1 MTVPLWLL
9 IADAGHPDAS
19 LALPAVAWMARDA
32 GVAFEGYLEA
42 PRDGLLFAGSG
53 STVLGGAHHQ
63 QFNYLNAAF
72 DVSYV
77 LLGDTAL
84 FDSSIRAFGRPVLVQ
99 AQTLPE
105 LYAALLDHP
114 GVGRAGGALFA
125 PARPVQVGGRDLDL
139 APYLYPEVYFRRAL
153 AFSAVD
159 QRAAA
164 LMAERNVQ
172 DITHLYLTGPMR
184 DEVEARFPDATQLD
198 ALQEEDTYGSIT
210 LRLAAR
216 WTNRARGVAF
226 GDPLAIRSQL
236 ASLCREDRVAV
247 YGEKV
252 ELPAAQVEVQ
262 PYTEEQSEIA
272 AETARLALAVG
283 NPVLV
288 GRQTGDGDLFEWSRS
303 GVCLQIMDPNRPAFP
318 IVATVPH
325 RWSSPER
332 DLYAGE
338 PDDETLRQYASEGRI
353 LATLVW
359 HSGEVAHNEAML
371 GLFELAGFTGL
382 KMGYAVHAARYET
395 SPQLW
400 ELLHIPR
407 EKGGMLGLAEPL
419 LHSGGL
425 GVMAEVD
432 CPPER
437 LREHC
442 EAALGRIRALAGESA
457 IPRGYY
463 AFMDA
468 NLATL
473 SPGPR
478 GLYNAVAASGLDYF
492 VSSAQPGRNRIV
504 HRQDN
509 FVVLNQTPRSVASAS
524 PFARVTTVEELL
536 EAPPV
541 RPGWMI
547 ATLDAPVIAFNPY
560 IWRHGSRFMAIVDW
574 LRAGQVVNVLPH
586 TVARYA
592 RVLAAEGFLPAP
604 TESRAGQVPH

>member
-1 MTVPLWLL
+1 MKPPLWLL
-9 IADAGHPDAS
+9 IADAGNPDAA
-19 LALPAVAWMARDA
+19 LALPTVAWMARDA
-32 GVAFEGYLEA
+32 GAAFEGYLEA
-42 PRDGLLFAGSG
+42 RRDGLLFAGSG

-84 FDSSIRAFGRPVLVQ
+84 FDSSIQAFGGAVLVR
-99 AQTLPE
+99 ARTLPE
-105 LYAALLDHP
+105 LYAALLDQP
-114 GVGRAGGALFA
+114 GVGEAGAAVLA
-125 PARPVQVGGRDLDL
+125 PAGPVRVGGRDLDL
-139 APYLYPEVYFRRAL
+139 VPYLYPEVYFRRAL
-153 AFSAVD
+153 AFSGAAED
-159 QRAAA
+159 AAA
-164 LMAERNVQ
+164 LIEGRGVREIN
-172 DITHLYLTGPMR
+172 HLHLS
-184 DEVEARFPDATQLD
+184 EAGRTAVSSRFPTATALD
-198 ALQEEDTYGSIT
+198 APREDDTYGSIT
-210 LRLAAR
+210 LRLAGR
-216 WTNRARGVAF
+216 WKDRARGVAF
-226 GDPLAIRSQL
+226 GDPVAILSQI

-252 ELPAAQVEVQ
+252 ELPAAQVQVQ
-262 PYTEEQSEIA
+262 PYTEEKSEIA
-272 AETARLALAVG
+272 AETARLALEVR

-318 IVATVPH
+318 VVATVPH
-325 RWSSPER
+325 TWATAKG
-332 DLYAGE
+332 DLYAEE
-338 PDDETLRQYASEGRI
+338 PDDETLRRYAHEGRI

-359 HSGEVAHNEAML
+359 HSGEMAHNEAML

-382 KMGYAVHAARYET
+382 KMGYGVHAARYET

-400 ELLHIPR
+400 ELLQIPR
-407 EKGGMLGLAEPL
+407 EKGGVLGLAEPL

-425 GVMAEVD
+425 GVMAEVN

-442 EAALGRIRALAGESA
+442 EAALDRIRLLAGKA
-457 IPRGYY
+457 ATPRGYY

-473 SPGPR
+473 SPGP
-478 GLYNAVAASGLDYF
+478 GPLYDAVAASGLEYF
-492 VSSAQPGRNRIV
+492 VSSAGPGRNRII
-504 HRQDN
+504 HRQGD
-509 FVVLNQTPRSVASAS
+509 FLVLNQTPRSVASAS

-536 EAPPV
+536 EAPPL

-560 IWRHGSRFMAIVDW
+560 IWRHGSRFMGVVDW
-574 LRAGQVVNVLPH
+574 MLSDRVVNVLPG

-592 RVLAAEGFLPAP
+592 RVLAREGFLPVP
-604 TESRAGQVPH
+604 AGSVAEEVRR